1 MKKLMRNGFAKPR
14 SGPGRDRAKTGA
26 LTHFL
31 RFGLVISAGIA
42 LTACGGNPEN
52 RAEINNKTKFTSK
65 DYGVSASKRVTT
77 SKKVRKGG
85 GTYKIGK
92 PYKVKGR
99 WFHPKEEKDYDKRGY
114 ASWYGPN
121 FHGRLTANGEI
132 YDQYHLSAAHPTF
145 PLPSYA
151 RVTNTKNGHS
161 VIVRVNDR
169 GPFAK
174 GRIIDVSSKT
184 ADILDMKQEGVAK
197 VRVQYIGKAR
207 MDGQDMRY
215 LMASFTKDG
224 RRTPIPGTDTGRS
237 GVMLA
242 LNRSR
247 KPADSVFNTDEVRV
261 ASAAIPAGSSS
272 VSLAPPSSDAAIKG
286 GRLPTIAEIELPR
299 FGPVPRERPS
309 HVPALA
315 GNTPGSSPALASYAQ
330 RRVEQ
335 QSRTPFRVLF
345 SGNSQMTGDMVAAS
359 WKRRNL

>member
-1 MKKLMRNGFAKPR
+1 MRNGFAKTR
-14 SGPGRDRAKTGA
+14 SCPERGCAKSGTVP
-26 LTHFL
+26 HFF
-31 RFGLVISAGIA
+31 RFAFVVSAGIA
-42 LTACGGNPEN
+42 LAACGSHPED
-52 RAEINNKTKFTSK
+52 RADINNKTKFTSK

-77 SKKVRKGG
+77 SKKVPKGG

-121 FHGRLTANGEI
+121 FHGRLTANGEV

-151 RVTNTKNGHS
+151 RVTNLKNGHS
-161 VIVRVNDR
+161 VVVRVNDR
-169 GPFAK
+169 GPFEK

-215 LMASFTKDG
+215 LAASFTKDG

-242 LNRSR
+242 LGKRQ
-247 KPADSVFNTDEVRV
+247 KPADSIFNTDEVRV
-261 ASAAIPAGSSS
+261 AAAVLPGRPSR
-272 VSLAPPSSDAAIKG
+272 VGLAPASNEISVKG
-286 GRLPTIAEIELPR
+286 GRLPVVGDVTLPDI
-299 FGPVPRERPS
+299 GPIPRERPS
-309 HVPALA
+309 QVPALA
-315 GNTPGSSPALASYAQ
+315 GTSPKTSPALASYAQ

-335 QSRTPFRVLF
+335 QSKTPFRVLL
-345 SGNSQMTGDMVAAS
+345 TGDNSLTVDKVAAS

>member
-1 MKKLMRNGFAKPR
+1 MQNGFVKTRCGQTSGCAHGGISKKLFHIGILIA
-14 SGPGRDRAKTGA
+14 G
-26 LTHFL
+26 
-31 RFGLVISAGIA
+31 GIA
-42 LTACGGNPEN
+42 LSACGGSPEN
-52 RAEINNKTKFTSK
+52 RADINTKTKFKSK
-65 DYGVSASKRVTT
+65 DYGVSASKRVTV
-77 SKKVRKGG
+77 SKNVPKGG

-121 FHGRLTANGEI
+121 FHGRLTANGEV

-151 RVTNTKNGHS
+151 RVTNLKNGHS
-161 VIVRVNDR
+161 VVVRVNDR

-184 ADILDMKQEGVAK
+184 ADVLDMKQEGVAK

-215 LMASFTKDG
+215 LTASFMKDG
-224 RRTPIPGTDTGRS
+224 RRTPIDTEDTGRS

-242 LNRSR
+242 LN
-247 KPADSVFNTDEVRV
+247 KPRQSIASVFGSNEVEV
-261 ASAAIPAGSSS
+261 AAAAPAAGFALAAPSNSISAKS
-272 VSLAPPSSDAAIKG
+272 
-286 GRLPTIAEIELPR
+286 GRLPGTIEVALPAV
-299 FGPVPRERPS
+299 GPVPRERPPY
-309 HVPALA
+309 VPALA
-315 GNTPGSSPALASYAQ
+315 SGTGGSKTLSSYAQ
-330 RRVEQ
+330 QRIEQ
-335 QSRTPFRVLF
+335 QADTPFRVLL
-345 SGNSQMTGDMVAAS
+345 SGSNNLTGEMITAS